1 LNTNNRV
8 KEIREKLG
16 LSKTALARRA
26 GVSVLTVTSAEDG
39 KALRLETKRRILLGL
54 GYGITEKNEVFPKE

>member
-1 LNTNNRV
+1 LSSNNRV

-16 LSKTALARRA
+16 LSKAALARRA
-26 GVSVLTVTSAEDG
+26 GISALTVTRVESG

-54 GYGITEKNEVFPKE
+54 GYGIAEKSEVFPRE